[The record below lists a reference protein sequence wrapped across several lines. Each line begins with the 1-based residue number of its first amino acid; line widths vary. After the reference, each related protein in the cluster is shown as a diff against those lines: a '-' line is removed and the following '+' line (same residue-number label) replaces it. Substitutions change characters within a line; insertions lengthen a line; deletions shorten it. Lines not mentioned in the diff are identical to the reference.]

1 MNKILSSILA
11 IGVVAALMGVGTFA
25 YFSDTETSTGN
36 TISTGI
42 IDLEVD
48 GQNPWSAS
56 FQEEIKPGRT
66 FEKNF
71 TLHMTEDSNPAK
83 AWFRITDVEDSGGS
97 NMPGYTHASSEPEYV
112 AEGGT
117 YDSNGNPIND
127 NNPVDNI
134 SDYVRVDI
142 SFNSTSSDHRMW
154 YIDNDD
160 DGNYEWIAIQK
171 PQTPDINK
179 MPTLAELDGTWINLT
194 TDCELPHNLIPCT
207 NYTLHLSFHNILN
220 GDDNEYQGDM
230 TTFTI
235 EFYATQTD
243 GTGPSDGTG
252 P

>member
-1 MNKILSSILA
+1 VKKKVNKILSSILA

-48 GQNPWSAS
+48 GRNPWSAS

-66 FEKNF
+66 FEKDF

-83 AWFRITDVEDSGGS
+83 AWFRITDVVDSQG
-97 NMPGYTHASSEPEYV
+97 TSSEPERE
-112 AEGGT
+112 AESGT
-117 YDSNGNPIND
+117 AICDVSNYIK
-127 NNPVDNI
+127 
-134 SDYVRVDI
+134 VDI
-142 SFNSTSSDHRMW
+142 AMESDTSGTWMW
-154 YIDNDD
+154 YTKTGWEAHPDNWNWEDYLD
-160 DGNYEWIAIQK
+160 NLY
-171 PQTPDINK
+171 
-179 MPTLAELDGTWINLT
+179 TLAEIASIGWIQITGDCDLPTNLERC
-194 TDCELPHNLIPCT
+194 TD
-207 NYTLHLSFHNILN
+207 YTFHLSFHNTLN

-243 GTGPSDGTG
+243 GTGPT
-252 P
+252 